1 VKADSTAERSRRA
14 HRARAWPRPGAAE
27 ESARVRSPHPPRAFA
42 TAFRASLGV
51 ALAGLLAFVV
61 YLGWPV
67 LQPLIVAT
75 VLATTMWPW
84 ISRIA
89 AWRIWPGDRRV
100 RRALA
105 ALLVYAATFGVAGVL
120 VWITVREA
128 LPYVD
133 KLLAAYPDQTAPI
146 NAFLEPFRQG
156 DLAGGAQKVAEGVAS
171 SAVNGATAAAP
182 RPAAAGPR
190 PLDPWALATGLF
202 GGAVTLA
209 MVLIFTFFLILDGA
223 RFAGWLLLLLPR
235 ERRVWARALG
245 VRVRDRVSQ
254 WVLGQMAYALL
265 SSAMVGGVLWAL
277 GIPEPGI
284 FAIGAGLLSLIPGVG
299 PWFATIP
306 AFVIALGM
314 STWQAV
320 GVAAFGL
327 SLWAADATVIAPRI
341 YGAALR
347 LPSFVVLFS
356 IMFGAAVMGT
366 WGALIATPVAA
377 ALDAVLRDR
386 LRPPAP

>member
-1 VKADSTAERSRRA
+1 MRPPDAA
-14 HRARAWPRPGAAE
+14 H
-27 ESARVRSPHPPRAFA
+27 AFA

-67 LQPLIVAT
+67 LESLLVAI

-105 ALLVYAATFGVAGVL
+105 ALLVYAATFGVAAVL

-133 KLLAAYPDQTAPI
+133 RLLAAYPDQTAPI
-146 NAFLEPFRQG
+146 NAFLDPFRQG

-171 SAVNGATAAAP
+171 SAVNGTTAAAQ
-182 RPAAAGPR
+182 RPVAAGPR

-202 GGAVTLA
+202 GGALTLT

-254 WVLGQMAYALL
+254 WVLGQVAYALL

-306 AFVIALGM
+306 AFLVALGM

-320 GVAAFGL
+320 GVGVFGL

-377 ALDAVLRDR
+377 AVDAVLRDR